1 MCPEKSKLIDSIR
14 QQNREF
20 RKLEEEHQSYE
31 DQLNE
36 LLKQT
41 HLTPRQEILKKKIKK
56 QKLRTKDRMAEI
68 IREFHAEGHHAPE
81 DSQHKIMP

>member
-14 QQNREF
+14 EQNREF
-20 RKLEEEHQSYE
+20 RKLEEQHHSYE
-31 DQLNE
+31 EQLDE
-36 LLKQT
+36 LLKLT

-68 IREFHAEGHHAPE
+68 IRGFLAEGHPANE

>member
-1 MCPEKSKLIDSIR
+1 MCPEKLKLIDSIR

-20 RKLEEEHQSYE
+20 RKLEEQHKSYE
-31 DQLNE
+31 EQLDE

-41 HLTPRQEILKKKIKK
+41 HLTPKQEILKKEIKK

-68 IREFHAEGHHAPE
+68 IREFLAEERHDSE
-81 DSQHKIMP
+81 DPPHKNIP